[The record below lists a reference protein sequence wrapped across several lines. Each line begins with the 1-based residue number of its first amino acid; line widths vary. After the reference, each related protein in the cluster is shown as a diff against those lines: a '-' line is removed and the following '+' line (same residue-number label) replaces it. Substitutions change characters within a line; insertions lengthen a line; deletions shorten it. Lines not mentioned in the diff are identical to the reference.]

1 MAIDIRSLSAKEREE
16 LKAQLA
22 AEEQTEAQRIES
34 ERATYKSLKEEFVL
48 RNFSILES
56 LSRQMQEVKQRIFS
70 DAELL
75 VNMKNALFNVKGDR
89 QTDTFSSESGKY
101 VIKLGNRTYE
111 GWKDSVEIGIE
122 KVKSYV
128 GSMAK
133 DENSAALVET
143 VMGLLAKD
151 RKGSLKASRV
161 LELEKLALKS
171 KDPEFLDGIKII
183 KESYRPEPSC
193 QFIEVRYKD
202 EQGKEK
208 SLPLSMSALE

>member
-1 MAIDIRSLSAKEREE
+1 MAIDLRCLSAKEKEE

-22 AEEQTEAQRIES
+22 AEEQSEEQRIEG
-34 ERATYKSLKEEFVL
+34 ERESYKQLKEEFVL
-48 RNFSILES
+48 RNFLILEN

-75 VNMKNALFNVKGDR
+75 VNMKNSLYKVKGDR

-101 VIKLGNRTYE
+101 SIKLGNRTYE
-111 GWKDSVEIGIE
+111 GWEDTVEVGIE

-128 GSMAK
+128 ASMAK

-171 KDPEFLDGIKII
+171 KDAEFLDGIKII
-183 KESYRPEPSC
+183 KEAYRPEPSC

-202 EQGKEK
+202 EAGKEK

>member
-1 MAIDIRSLSAKEREE
+1 MAIDIRSLSAKERAE

-22 AEEQTEAQRIES
+22 AEEQTEAQRIEG
-34 ERATYKSLKEEFVL
+34 ERESFKSLKEEFVL
-48 RNFSILES
+48 RNFIILEN
-56 LSRQMQEVKQRIFS
+56 LSRQMQEVKQRIFA

-111 GWKDSVEIGIE
+111 GWEDSVEIGIE

-128 GSMAK
+128 SSMAK

-202 EQGKEK
+202 EAGKEK